1 MTELSNTYPT
11 DALQALDAKHHL
23 HPFTDHGSLRQE
35 GSRIIVK
42 GDGVWLTD
50 SDGNRIMDGM
60 AGLWNVQ
67 VGHGRE
73 EIVDAVAAQM
83 RELSY
88 YNTFF
93 KTTHPP
99 VIALS
104 QKIAELA
111 PEPYNQIFYVSSGS
125 EANDTALRLVRT
137 YWDIKGKPQKKTII
151 TRWNAYHGSTVAGAS
166 LGGMK
171 AMHAQG
177 DLPIPGIHHIA
188 QPYWFGEGGDM
199 SPEEFG
205 KHAAQALADAIDAIG
220 EDKVAAFMAEP
231 IQGAGGVIIPPET
244 YWPQIKHIL
253 AERNILFVA
262 DEVISGFGRL
272 GEWFGS
278 TVYDIEPDL
287 ISVAKGITSG
297 YLPMGGVLVHDRVAQ
312 VIEHEGGEFFH
323 GTTYA
328 GHPACAAAALA
339 NIEIMEREGVV
350 AHVRDLAAPAFAQM
364 FASLSDYPL
373 VGEARTKGLL
383 GALELVPGKYSS
395 GKSARDRFPDEGTV
409 GTIARDISLKNGL
422 VMRAVRDSLILSP
435 PLVITSD
442 EMEWLGARVRRVLDE
457 TGAELKRRGLW

>member
-1 MTELSNTYPT
+1 MNELSNTYPT
-11 DALQALDAKHHL
+11 DALQALDAKHHM
-23 HPFTDHGSLRQE
+23 HPFTDHGALRQE

-42 GDGVWLTD
+42 GEGVWLTD
-50 SDGNRIMDGM
+50 SNGTRIMDGM

-67 VGHGRE
+67 IGHGRE
-73 EIVDAVAAQM
+73 EIVDAVADQM
-83 RELSY
+83 RQLSY

-104 QKIAELA
+104 EKIASLA
-111 PEPYNQIFYVSSGS
+111 PEPYNQVFYVSSGS
-125 EANDTALRLVRT
+125 EANDTILRMVRT
-137 YWDIKGKPQKKTII
+137 YWDLKGKPEKKTII

-188 QPYWFGEGGDM
+188 QPYWFGDGGEL

-205 KHAAQALADAIDAIG
+205 VQAARALEQAIDEIG
-220 EDKVAAFMAEP
+220 EDKIAAFMAEP
-231 IQGAGGVIIPPET
+231 IQGAGGVIIPPDT
-244 YWPQIKHIL
+244 YWPQIKRIL
-253 AERNILFVA
+253 SDRDILLIA

-287 ISVAKGITSG
+287 IAVAKGITSG
-297 YLPMGGVLVHDRVAQ
+297 YLPMGGVLVHDRIAQ
-312 VIEHEGGEFFH
+312 TFELEGGEFFH

-339 NIEIMEREGVV
+339 NLEIMEREGVV
-350 AHVRDLAAPAFAQM
+350 EHVHDVAAPKFAEI
-364 FASLSDYPL
+364 FAKLGEHPL
-373 VGEARTKGLL
+373 VGQARTKGLL
-383 GALELVPGKYSS
+383 GALELVPDKPS
-395 GKSARDRFPDEGTV
+395 RERFPDEGDV
-409 GTIARDISLKNGL
+409 GTICRDISFEKGL
-422 VMRAVRDSLILSP
+422 VMRAVRDSMILSP
-435 PLVITSD
+435 PLVITND
-442 EMEWLGARVRRVLDE
+442 ELDWMADTVRAVLDE